1 MNSKSTWVWIAIAA
15 VLFAAIVGVEKFGQK
30 PAPTLLPLLPD
41 FRAAGVT
48 SVQLGLGDQLEI
60 QAVRTNGGWQIIK
73 PISYPAQTASLET
86 LLLVLEHLG
95 PAVTIS
101 GAEVRQRKDADQ
113 EFGFAKPQATLTLK
127 GKDEVKT
134 ILIGS
139 YTAPGDQ
146 VYVRVVGA
154 EGVYV
159 VDAGLLKMLPR
170 KTDDWRDTALADL
183 GRLQFDRL
191 SVSNTVA
198 ALELQRDPSN
208 HLWRLTRPMSARA
221 DSQRIHLS
229 LQKLNATRVTRFVTD
244 DPKADLDTFGLNTPD
259 LELAL
264 ARDTNSVATYQFGRS
279 PTNDST
285 QVFARRVGFS
295 TIVTVPNDFLELW
308 RAPLNQFRDPL
319 VVSFARPVDQIEFAG
334 GEPFTVQRSA
344 SNSWRIVQATFP
356 VDAGLVADLITA
368 LSNLRIEQ
376 FKDSITEADLP
387 GFGLAAPSRQITI
400 SSTITNAGAA
410 TNLVLAALSF
420 GTAREDKIAVRR
432 ADENPV
438 YTIGLADYEKLP
450 AFPWQLRERQLWS
463 FSENDVVRLVI
474 QHDGQRRELRRAG
487 TNAWSFAPGSQGII
501 NAFAVEETVH
511 RYGDLA
517 ATAWVG
523 RGDENRAR
531 FGFTTNSATLTFELK
546 NGTKQT
552 VEFGGMSPGADSY
565 RYAAVKLEGENWI
578 FELSKALHELNSFAL
593 GLPNGPP

>member
-30 PAPTLLPLLPD
+30 PGPTLLPLLPD
-41 FRAAGVT
+41 FRAASVT
-48 SVQLGLGDQLEI
+48 SVQLGLGDQKEI
-60 QAVRTNGGWQIIK
+60 QAVRTNGGWQLVK
-73 PISYPAQTASLET
+73 PITYPAQTASLET

-113 EFGFAKPQATLTLK
+113 EFGFAKPQATLTLRS
-127 GKDEVKT
+127 KDEVRQ

-139 YTAPGDQ
+139 HTAPGDQ

-159 VDAGLLKMLPR
+159 VDGDLLKVFPR

-183 GRLQFDRL
+183 GRLQFDRI

-198 ALELQRDPSN
+198 ALELQRDSSN

-221 DSQRIHLS
+221 DSPRVHLS
-229 LQKLNATRVTRFVTD
+229 LQKLNAARVTHFVTD
-244 DPKADLDTFGLNTPD
+244 DPRTDLDAFGLNTPG
-259 LELAL
+259 LELTL
-264 ARDTNSVATYQFGRS
+264 ARDTNAVATYQFGRS

-308 RAPLNQFRDPL
+308 RAPLNQFRDPV
-319 VVSFARPVDQIEFAG
+319 VVSFARPVDQIEFTG
-334 GEPFTVQRSA
+334 GEPFTVQRTDT
-344 SNSWRIVQATFP
+344 NSWRIIQATFP
-356 VDAGLVADLITA
+356 VDAGLVSDLINT
-368 LSNLRIEQ
+368 LGTLHIEQ

-387 GFGLAAPSRQITI
+387 GFGLAAPSRQVII
-400 SSTITNAGAA
+400 SSTITNAGGA

-420 GTAREDKIAVRR
+420 SAAKEDKIAVRR

-438 YTIGLADYEKLP
+438 YTIGLIDYEKLP
-450 AFPWQLRERQLWS
+450 AFPWQLRERQLWN
-463 FSENDVVRLVI
+463 FSENDVVRFVI
-474 QHDGQRRELRRAG
+474 QHNGQKRELRRAG
-487 TNAWSFAPGSQGII
+487 TNSWAFAPGSQGII

-511 RYGDLA
+511 RFGDLA

-523 RGDENRAR
+523 RGDGKREH
-531 FGFTTNSATLTFELK
+531 FGFTTNSLVLTFELK
-546 NGTKQT
+546 DGVKQT
-552 VEFGGMSPGADSY
+552 VEFGGLSPEQY
-565 RYAAVKLEGENWI
+565 PYAAVTLGGEPWW
-578 FELSKALHELNSFAL
+578 FEFPKALYQLTLFAL
-593 GLPNGPP
+593 GLTNGPP